1 MGWDGYGGG
10 PGTDLEGLG
19 GMKGMGRGMEGL
31 GCVRRAW
38 DSGREPR
45 EEVKGKEM
53 CGGQG
58 GVWRA

>member
-1 MGWDGYGGG
+1 
-10 PGTDLEGLG
+10 
-19 GMKGMGRGMEGL
+19 MEGL

-38 DSGREPR
+38 DSGGEPR

>member
-1 MGWDGYGGG
+1 
-10 PGTDLEGLG
+10 
-19 GMKGMGRGMEGL
+19 MEGL

-38 DSGREPR
+38 DSGGEPR
-45 EEVKGKEM
+45 VEVKGKKM